1 MLLGMHAQNDTDSHF
16 TLSLCLAPLLCSTK
30 WIYTAGCSHVFTK
43 WKQGL

>member
-30 WIYTAGCSHVFTK
+30 WFIQLVVHMYSQNESKG
-43 WKQGL
+43 